1 MAKPRPKIDPAEVQ
15 ALLNTGAP
23 IDARQLGA
31 LLGGMHYTTV
41 LERVRDREWPS
52 FKPGRKT
59 LFTPEDVQKIL
70 EKTATPVVARRRRT
84 A

>member
-1 MAKPRPKIDPAEVQ
+1 VAKPQIDPAEVQ
-15 ALLNTGAP
+15 ELVNVGAP
-23 IDARQLGA
+23 IDAKQLGA

-41 LERVRDREWPS
+41 LERVKARDWPS

-59 LFTPEDVQKIL
+59 LFTPEQVREIQA
-70 EKTATPVVARRRRT
+70 KTATPVVARRRRT